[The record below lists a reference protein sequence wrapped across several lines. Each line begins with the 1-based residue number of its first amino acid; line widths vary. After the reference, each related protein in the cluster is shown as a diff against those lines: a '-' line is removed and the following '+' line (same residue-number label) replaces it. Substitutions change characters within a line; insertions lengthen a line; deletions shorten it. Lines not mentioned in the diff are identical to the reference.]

1 MSKYRVKIGIH
12 SFGNLIVRK
21 GDVFELANERFA
33 DTEGRE
39 RFFEKV
45 LEEKPKT
52 IAQIAEDAKNS
63 SLMQVAE
70 IKKERTFALAQTGV
84 SSPDG
89 VAGETGVD
97 SADKTIRLADVAVPK
112 KNKAG
117 RPKKNAGSK

>member
-12 SFGNLIVRK
+12 SFGNLTVRK
-21 GDVFELANERFA
+21 GDVFELANERFV
-33 DTEGRE
+33 DTEGRIQ
-39 RFFEKV
+39 FFEKV

-52 IAQIAEDAKNS
+52 IAEDAKNS
-63 SLMQVAE
+63 SLTQVAE
-70 IKKERTFALAQTGV
+70 IGKEGTFSLEETGLCG
-84 SSPDG
+84 PDG

-97 SADKTIRLADVAVPK
+97 SSAKTIRIADVAAPK

>member
-12 SFGNLIVRK
+12 SFGNLTVRK
-21 GDVFELANERFA
+21 GDVFELANERFV
-33 DTEGRE
+33 DTEGRTQ
-39 RFFEKV
+39 FFEKV

-52 IAQIAEDAKNS
+52 IAQIAEEAKES

-70 IKKERTFALAQTGV
+70 IKKEGTFSLEETGLCG
-84 SSPDG
+84 PDG
-89 VAGETGVD
+89 VMGETGVD